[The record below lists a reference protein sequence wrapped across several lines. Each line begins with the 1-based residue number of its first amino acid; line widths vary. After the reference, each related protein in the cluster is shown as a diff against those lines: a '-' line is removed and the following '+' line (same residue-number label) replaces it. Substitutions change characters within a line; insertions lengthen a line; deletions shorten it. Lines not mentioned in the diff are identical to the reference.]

1 MSIKM
6 RRFIRNLNG
15 REDGFTLIEV
25 LCALAILGM
34 IAIGLFSALGTSLK
48 TTGIADE
55 RATAKN
61 LAESQ
66 MEYVKQL
73 EWANVYSPAEIPT
86 EYSGYEAQID
96 TPSPVGGRDGDLQQ
110 ITIKVFHHGKELM
123 QLEGYKLR

>member
-1 MSIKM
+1 M
-6 RRFIRNLNG
+6 RRFFKKLNCK
-15 REDGFTLIEV
+15 ENGFTLIEV
-25 LCALAILGM
+25 LCALGILGM

-73 EWANVYSPAEIPT
+73 EWSNEYPPAEIPL
-86 EYSGYEAQID
+86 EYSGYEATID
-96 TPSPVGGRDGDLQQ
+96 TPSPVDGRDGALQK
-110 ITIKVFHHGKELM
+110 ITVRVFHHGRELL
-123 QLEGYKLR
+123 QLEGYKLQ